1 VTASG
6 PDSGGIGSRIQ
17 HFRQQHGLSLNE
29 LAERAG
35 VSKSYLWNLEKRN
48 EDKRPSA
55 QVLFKI
61 AKGLGVTLADLL
73 DQAPTVGDPDIP
85 PSLREFTRSRALT
98 DSDVRM
104 LASIQF
110 RGDPPQSVRRWQ
122 FIYDALLLSRGF
134 DSEVQRAGQ
143 DEI

>member
-1 VTASG
+1 MTQPSPGASTVG
-6 PDSGGIGSRIQ
+6 TRIQ
-17 HFRQQHGLSLNE
+17 HFRQQHGLSLND
-29 LAERAG
+29 LAERSG
-35 VSKSYLWNLEKRN
+35 VSKSYLWNLESRA

-73 DQAPTVGDPDIP
+73 DQAPTVRGRRIE
-85 PSLREFTRSRALT
+85 PSLREFARQRQLT

-110 RGDPPQSVRRWQ
+110 RGDPPRSVRRWQ
-122 FIYDALLLSRGF
+122 FIYDALIASRGF
-134 DSEVQRAGQ
+134 DTDTSG
-143 DEI
+143 